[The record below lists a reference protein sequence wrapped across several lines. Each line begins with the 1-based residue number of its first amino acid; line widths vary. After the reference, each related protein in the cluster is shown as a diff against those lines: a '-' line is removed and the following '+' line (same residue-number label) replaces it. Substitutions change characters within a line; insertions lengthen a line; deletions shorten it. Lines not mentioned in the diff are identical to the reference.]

1 MAIDICCVLQV
12 WLVGEDGENDFHE
25 YENGDDFKDIKILII
40 LNSKRKGKYCIA
52 SLIKWGV
59 MGGGV

>member
-40 LNSKRKGKYCIA
+40 IHGPINFAVHTR
-52 SLIKWGV
+52 GV
-59 MGGGV
+59 IRGA